1 MEHSATEFV
10 ADFIGESNLFY
21 GMVTKQ
27 KNQILNI
34 NLENGTILAK
44 SKQVKENEIVY
55 VSVRPENIRISFE
68 PVEGFSLSGKVIEH
82 VFVGQVTKTIIS
94 LSNGN
99 QIKMNTFSNDKMI
112 AENSKVYLY
121 WEPEDAVVIK
131 SRSDEVFNVIE
142 NMSFS
147 QGD

>member
-1 MEHSATEFV
+1 M
-10 ADFIGESNLFY
+10 
-21 GMVTKQ
+21 
-27 KNQILNI
+27 
-34 NLENGTILAK
+34 
-44 SKQVKENEIVY
+44 
-55 VSVRPENIRISFE
+55 
-68 PVEGFSLSGKVIEH
+68 
-82 VFVGQVTKTIIS
+82 GQVTKTIIS

>member
-1 MEHSATEFV
+1 
-10 ADFIGESNLFY
+10 
-21 GMVTKQ
+21 
-27 KNQILNI
+27 
-34 NLENGTILAK
+34 
-44 SKQVKENEIVY
+44 
-55 VSVRPENIRISFE
+55 
-68 PVEGFSLSGKVIEH
+68 
-82 VFVGQVTKTIIS
+82 
-94 LSNGN
+94 
-99 QIKMNTFSNDKMI
+99 MNTFSNDKMI